1 MIKEKLTKQLVE
13 KFGIDGNGKLGLGRK
28 GTKITVEEFEAWS
41 GVKLTRGQ
49 ENEYG
54 GEDSYITLIDED
66 GEDFNLTL
74 EVQDS
79 IITHSY
85 Y

>member
-13 KFGIDGNGKLGLGRK
+13 RFGIDGNGKLAEV
-28 GTKITVEEFEAWS
+28 ITVEEFERLS
-41 GVKLTRGQ
+41 GVKLQNGQ

-54 GEDSYITLIDED
+54 GEDFYVTLADED

-74 EVQDS
+74 EVQND